1 MSVVDFRVPPL
12 TRSAT
17 VKVPPSRAF
26 AIFVGD
32 FARWWPLARFH
43 TGSDPVDCK
52 IEAQVGGRVYERAS
66 DGKESVWGHVLAY
79 EPPHRLSFSW
89 LVGLSRET
97 EQLIDIRFT
106 AEGGGTR
113 VELTHSGWE
122 KLGEAA
128 AALRERYDSGWGT
141 LVERCFADYA
151 NAET

>member
-66 DGKESVWGHVLAY
+66 DGEESV
-79 EPPHRLSFSW
+79 S
-89 LVGLSRET
+89 
-97 EQLIDIRFT
+97 
-106 AEGGGTR
+106 GTR
-113 VELTHSGWE
+113 PGLR
-122 KLGEAA
+122 AA
-128 AALRERYDSGWGT
+128 PSAEFFLAGRAFAGNRAADRHPLYR
-141 LVERCFADYA
+141 
-151 NAET
+151 